1 MNVETKVI
9 KSKVG
14 WLQLG
19 NVSQAGKL
27 FGYNRDSFYR
37 FLKIFMIEVET

>member
-14 WLQLG
+14 LLQLAEQLG
-19 NVSQAGKL
+19 NVSQACKT
-27 FGYNRDSFYR
+27 FW
-37 FLKIFMIEVET
+37 I